1 MARGNRPKWRAR
13 SALHRTAETIRQRA
27 KGFHAG
33 QKEPREEDGEFYTYG
48 ARRLHTTTTPSL
60 PSKFSRTFGRLLSNV
75 TTEDCYCNCS
85 RNPSRIVGPTIRE
98 DQLRGEGKV
107 KIIFRKIWNSSEIAK
122 IIGKLA
128 YRNSPAGRIKDLP
141 LGLRLS
147 GDTREPEAA

>member
-13 SALHRTAETIRQRA
+13 SALHRTAETICQRA

-33 QKEPREEDGEFYTYG
+33 QKKPREEDGEFYTSG

-75 TTEDCYCNCS
+75 TTEDCS

-128 YRNSPAGRIKDLP
+128 SEIHQQAELKTSSLP

>member
-33 QKEPREEDGEFYTYG
+33 QKEPREEDGEFYTSG

-60 PSKFSRTFGRLLSNV
+60 PSRFCRTFGRLLSNV
-75 TTEDCYCNCS
+75 TTEDCS
-85 RNPSRIVGPTIRE
+85 RNPTVVGSVGPTIRE

-128 YRNSPAGRIKDLP
+128 YRNSPAGRIKDLFLASWP
-141 LGLRLS
+141 TALLR
-147 GDTREPEAA
+147 